1 MRVLNDKIADEDIHY
16 HHKPIF
22 ISVVI
27 IAYNRKEF
35 LVNAIESV
43 MNQTLSKDNYEI
55 LVIKNFRDPI
65 IDKFIEENNIKNV
78 YSGDKTLSG
87 KIANALNICKGNVI
101 SFLED
106 DDLFLKNKLEY
117 VYNLFNNNKDLVF
130 YRNAVSFIDDFRN
143 LLNINNMEPDFNLS
157 AMSIYKDIL
166 NINGL
171 EGILTGVDT
180 FVYFVALD
188 SGGKVVYND
197 KILSYYRRH
206 ESETHPTGS
215 LNNIII
221 SRISV
226 DSLIIASLQKLY
238 TMLHDTSLKKKVK
251 YRILSFELNS
261 NLMLS
266 LIKKNYK
273 YKIDRNDIIFWLK
286 NARYR
291 SYSDHG
297 VIENIKSFFHNIS
310 ILILL
315 RVPVFF
321 KRNLIKNYLESI

>member
-1 MRVLNDKIADEDIHY
+1 MRFLINKVTNEDIHY

-22 ISVVI
+22 ISAVI

-35 LVNAIESV
+35 LVKAIESV

-65 IDKFIEENNIKNV
+65 IDKLIEKNNIKNV
-78 YSGDKTLSG
+78 YSEDKTLSG
-87 KIANALNICKGNVI
+87 KIAHVLNICKGNLI

-117 VYNLFNNNKDLVF
+117 VYNLFNGNRDLVF
-130 YRNAVSFIDDFRN
+130 YRNAVSFIDDFGN

-157 AMSIYKDIL
+157 AMTICKDIL

-171 EGILTGVDT
+171 KESLTGVDT

-188 SGGKVVYND
+188 SGGKVVYDD

-221 SRISV
+221 ARINV

-238 TMLHDTSLKKKVK
+238 TILHDPSLKKKVR

-273 YKIDRNDIIFWLK
+273 YKIERNDIIFWLK

-291 SYSDHG
+291 GYNDHG
-297 VIENIKSFFHNIS
+297 VIVNIKSFFHNIS

-315 RVPVFF
+315 RVPLFF
-321 KRNLIKNYLESI
+321 KRNLIKHYLESM